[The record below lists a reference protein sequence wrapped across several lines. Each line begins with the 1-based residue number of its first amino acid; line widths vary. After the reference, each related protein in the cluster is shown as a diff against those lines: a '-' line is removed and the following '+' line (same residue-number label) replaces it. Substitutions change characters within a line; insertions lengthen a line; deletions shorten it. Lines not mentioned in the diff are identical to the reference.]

1 MSLLQMSF
9 SGAVFILVIVM
20 VRAVTINRLPKRTFL
35 VLWGIVLLRLLV
47 PVSVSSPVSV
57 YSLLGQNETIRVL
70 NDTFIED
77 IIPGMLDQKTNTT
90 TAGSLF
96 QTNLEQL
103 SQMEYSQLQLSQ
115 TEYPQEQSQAEP
127 SQVQR
132 AFLQQPGTNVQP
144 ILAWLIPVWPV
155 SGWLVVWCAGVVL
168 GIAFFTIFYLR
179 WYLRFQTAL
188 PVRNDYIEQ
197 WLDNHRLERQIS
209 VKQSDWIAA
218 PLTYGVLHPVIL
230 LPKKTDWENTKQLQY
245 VLLHEYLHIR
255 RFDTV
260 AKIITAIAICIHWF
274 NPFVWVMYILFNR
287 DMELS
292 CDESVVRLSGITSRS
307 DYAHVLIDMEARKSG
322 LMPFYNNFS
331 KNAIEE
337 RITSI
342 MKIKKTSLAATVI
355 AAVLIIGLVAVF
367 ATSALSADNE
377 NTVVELTDEGT
388 MDELTEVN
396 PDDIQME
403 AQVSE
408 PVFIDCG
415 IELRTD
421 VTGNGLPD
429 QVRVY
434 DNNDIL
440 RTSVTLTSANG
451 EEAQFDYD
459 EGLWASSYLVS
470 GDLSGNG
477 AADIVLMRVTN
488 GIHGDGLVSVLHV
501 TKKGA
506 FGELTWQE
514 YSDAFIQNPSINM
527 GQPGT
532 FDDIAC
538 VGATVIEQNGRHFL
552 RLVAL
557 DMEDSDG
564 DTVQCI
570 DCSLRGNGWY
580 IEEMQTITGY
590 YTENK
595 MEELL
600 RNNIYYLQRDTTDDA
615 ASDYNDIKSE
625 LLMQDSQYV
634 EVLVERC
641 IWDNIHNIYL
651 GKIENEE
658 IRMIITR
665 AGDSLSA
672 AYITRDGEEKFFNGE
687 LDSDLAKVFL
697 NTDDGGYL
705 KGSLGIDDDGFFGI
719 SFEGEL
725 SGNRVDF
732 TVNWETF
739 FSIGEDTTNYY
750 SFMRYDSEAAEQ
762 FAKQI
767 KDSVGNANAFARLIR
782 YPISIELDGDRILI
796 ENEKEMI
803 KLYDR
808 LMGENGFRQQVENMY
823 TKYLFANYQG
833 ICVEDG
839 IIWFNIDRDEKY
851 KISAINPPRPDDARE
866 LEDFMTMFYTAY
878 FNKDRET
885 LQGCFSD
892 SFDGR
897 IDFINEINSVD
908 DIEIIGIKGLDSWI
922 SDDAEVILSLEFV
935 FPNED
940 SYSYLTAGLIKDN
953 GVWKAAWYGL
963 EK

>member
-9 SGAVFILVIVM
+9 SGAVFILVIVI
-20 VRAVTINRLPKRTFL
+20 VRAVMINRLPKRTFL
-35 VLWGIVLLRLLV
+35 VLWGIALIRLLV
-47 PVSVSSPVSV
+47 PVSVPSPVSV
-57 YSLLGQNETIRVL
+57 YSLLGQNETIYVL
-70 NDTFIED
+70 NDTFIGD
-77 IIPGMLDQKTNTT
+77 IILGMQGQKTHTS

-96 QTNLEQL
+96 QSNLE
-103 SQMEYSQLQLSQ
+103 ELSQ
-115 TEYPQEQSQAEP
+115 TGHSQTQFPQTEDL
-127 SQVQR
+127 QVQSPMMKPTQIQPT
-132 AFLQQPGTNVQP
+132 FLQQPETNVHSIFTWP
-144 ILAWLIPVWPV
+144 ISV
-155 SGWLVVWCAGVVL
+155 WLVVWCMGMVL
-168 GIAFFTIFYLR
+168 GIVFFTVFYLR
-179 WYLRFQTAL
+179 WYFRFQTAL

-197 WLDNHRLERQIS
+197 WLGSHRLERQIL
-209 VKQSDWIAA
+209 VKQSDRIAA
-218 PLTYGVLHPVIL
+218 PLTYGILHPVIL

-245 VLLHEYLHIR
+245 VLLHEYVHIR

-260 AKIITAIAICIHWF
+260 TKIVAAIALCIHWF

-337 RITSI
+337 RITYV
-342 MKIKKTSLAATVI
+342 MKIKKTSLIAIVI
-355 AAVLIIGLVAVF
+355 AVVLIIGLVAVF
-367 ATSALSADNE
+367 ATSALSIDNG
-377 NTVVELTDEGT
+377 NTIVELTEENM
-388 MDELTEVN
+388 MDELIEVD
-396 PDDIQME
+396 PDDIQE

-434 DNNDIL
+434 DNNDTLI
-440 RTSVTLTSANG
+440 TSVTLTSANG
-451 EEAQFDYD
+451 EEAQFDYN
-459 EGLWASSYLVS
+459 EELWASSYLVS

-477 AADIVLMRVTN
+477 AADIVLMRTTN
-488 GIHGDGLVSVLHV
+488 GMHGDGPVSVLHV
-501 TKKGA
+501 TKEGA
-506 FGELTWQE
+506 FGKLIWRE
-514 YSDAFIQNPSINM
+514 YSDAFIHNPSINM

-538 VGATVIEQNGRHFL
+538 VGATVVEQSGRYFL
-552 RLVAL
+552 RLIAL
-557 DMEDSDG
+557 DMEDSEG

-580 IEEMQTITGY
+580 IEEMQTVTGY

-600 RNNIYYLQRDTTDDA
+600 RNNLFYLQGDTADDA
-615 ASDYNDIKSE
+615 GSGDVTSDHNGNQSE
-625 LLMQDSQYV
+625 LLMQDPQYV
-634 EVLVERC
+634 ETLAERC
-641 IWDNIHNIYL
+641 IWDNIHNVYL
-651 GKIENEE
+651 GRIGNEE

-665 AGDSLSA
+665 EGERLSA
-672 AYITRDGEEKFFNGE
+672 AYITRSNEEKFFNGE
-687 LDSDLAKVFL
+687 LNSDLAKVYL
-697 NTDDGGYL
+697 NTDDGEYL
-705 KGSLGIDDDGFFGI
+705 EGNLGIDDNGFFGI
-719 SFEGEL
+719 SFEGVL

-739 FSIGEDTTNYY
+739 FSFGEDTTNYY
-750 SFMRYDSEAAEQ
+750 SFMRYDSKSAEQ

-767 KDSVGNANAFARLIR
+767 KDSVGNANAFARLVQ
-782 YPISIELDGDRILI
+782 YPISIDLDGERILI
-796 ENEKEMI
+796 ENEKEMT

-808 LMGENGFRQQVENMY
+808 LMEENGFRQQVENMF

-851 KISAINPPRPDDARE
+851 KITAINPPRPDDARE

-885 LQGCFSD
+885 LQGCFAD

-908 DIEIIGIKGLDSWI
+908 EIEIIGIKGLESGIQYDSG
-922 SDDAEVILSLEFV
+922 AILSLEFA

-940 SYSYLTAGLIKDN
+940 SYSYLTVGVIKDK
-953 GVWKAAWYGL
+953 GVWKVEWYGL